1 MLIVGAGMF
10 AMFYFL
16 GLYIQQV
23 LGYSPLKSG
32 FAFLPFSAGI
42 VVAATLAS
50 TLASKVDPRWI
61 SGPGAL
67 LGAVG
72 MWGFTHLTVDSTYAT
87 GLLPWILVLAFGLGL
102 TFVPLTLTAV
112 AGVDD
117 EDSGAGS
124 AALNT
129 AQQIGGAIGL
139 AALTTV
145 FTSGFKDK
153 AAELTATLH
162 QQVQSGALSTRPRP
176 SRPVRRSPL
185 QAQTFGSTQGFMVGA
200 GLILVGAVL
209 VFLGLNVQAR
219 GPRRAGGGARRPR
232 RLTRAKRR
240 HRARARRPITG
251 RPGGGPCGILRS
263 VDTNPLP
270 LLERYYDTAPRATAR
285 TEDHGP
291 LTLFVAER
299 GWPFYARPRLGP
311 AGRRTARGGR
321 RRS

>member
-42 VVAATLAS
+42 VAAAGLAS
-50 TLASKVDPRWI
+50 TLAAKVDPRWI

-72 MWGFTHLTVDSTYAT
+72 MWGFTHLSVDSTYAT

-153 AAELTATLH
+153 AAELTATLN
-162 QQVQSGALSTRPRP
+162 QQVQSGAVDPAQAKQAGQAIA
-176 SRPVRRSPL
+176 L

-200 GLILVGAVL
+200 GLILVGALL
-209 VFLGLNVQAR
+209 VFLGLNVRHEDLAAR
-219 GPRRAGGGARRPR
+219 EAAHGA
-232 RLTRAKRR
+232 
-240 HRARARRPITG
+240 HVG
-251 RPGGGPCGILRS
+251 
-263 VDTNPLP
+263 
-270 LLERYYDTAPRATAR
+270 
-285 TEDHGP
+285 
-291 LTLFVAER
+291 
-299 GWPFYARPRLGP
+299 
-311 AGRRTARGGR
+311 
-321 RRS
+321 

>member
-42 VVAATLAS
+42 VAAAGLAS
-50 TLASKVDPRWI
+50 TLAAKVDPRWI

-72 MWGFTHLTVDSTYAT
+72 MWGFTHLSVDSTYAT

-162 QQVQSGALSTRPRP
+162 QQVQSGAVDPAHAKQAGQAIA
-176 SRPVRRSPL
+176 L

-200 GLILVGAVL
+200 GLILVGALL
-209 VFLGLNVQAR
+209 VFARSQRAAR
-219 GPRRAGGGARRPR
+219 GPRRAGGSARRAR
-232 RLTRAKRR
+232 RLTRCHRR
-240 HRARARRPITG
+240 HRVR
-251 RPGGGPCGILRS
+251 C
-263 VDTNPLP
+263 
-270 LLERYYDTAPRATAR
+270 
-285 TEDHGP
+285 
-291 LTLFVAER
+291 
-299 GWPFYARPRLGP
+299 P
-311 AGRRTARGGR
+311 ADR
-321 RRS
+321 